1 MFDGE
6 RFSNLKKAVANLE
19 FALKSENPDVV
30 YRAGIIQF
38 FEMSFEL
45 SWKTM
50 KDFLEYNGY
59 QNVDSPRSVIKTAFQ
74 IQMIQDGKSWLEC
87 LESRNLMSHIYDEK
101 TAEISEQKIRQNYIF
116 LLKNLEAY
124 LEKQL

>member
-1 MFDGE
+1 M
-6 RFSNLKKAVANLE
+6 ANLE

-45 SWKTM
+45 SWKMM

>member
-1 MFDGE
+1 
-6 RFSNLKKAVANLE
+6 
-19 FALKSENPDVV
+19 
-30 YRAGIIQF
+30 
-38 FEMSFEL
+38 
-45 SWKTM
+45 
-50 KDFLEYNGY
+50 
-59 QNVDSPRSVIKTAFQ
+59 
-74 IQMIQDGKSWLEC
+74 MIQDGKSWLEC